1 MAGAGKP
8 APVGFLEG
16 AVDIH
21 EIDSSKDKL
30 VENVRYAFRIATGP
44 VDNDSERMPPV
55 KSVPLKV
62 D

>member
-21 EIDSSKDKL
+21 EIDSSKHKL
-30 VENVRYAFRIATGP
+30 VEIVRYAFRIAAGSL
-44 VDNDSERMPPV
+44 DNDSDRMPLV